1 MKNPH
6 GVEPTR
12 FMKRKESEYAIK
24 CNQSCGPQFGDDIT
38 MEEYCYDKK
47 YCIIYNNGS
56 INYECHP
63 QYKSSLYVNSAGPN
77 ETNHFNVLDY
87 EVYGIDYKDKDNI
100 YKICQYPDAIWEY
113 ITTDSMSDETLKQ
126 FDNELSLLKD
136 LDRIHCTDDTTKSNI
151 TNYFFKEK
159 SELFPTTN
167 IITRQY
173 DKYLKK
179 WIGRNKYYKKIYQ
192 VFGKDFSAKYHN
204 HCDMTK
210 PKVIII
216 RTTEGYIFG
225 GYLNT
230 KQKQGI
236 LSIVYY
242 AIYRW
247 LL

>member
-24 CNQSCGPQFGDDIT
+24 CNQSCGPQFGDDIAIK
-38 MEEYCYDKK
+38 EYCFDKK
-47 YCIIYNNGS
+47 YCTIYNNGS

-77 ETNHFNVLDY
+77 ETNHFNILDY
-87 EVYGIDYKDKDNI
+87 EVYGIDYEDKDNI

-113 ITTDSMSDETLKQ
+113 ITTNDISDETLILV
-126 FDNELSLLKD
+126 DDEIGLVLD
-136 LDRIHCTDDTTKSNI
+136 LDRIYSNGEEIRSKISQFFFIEPSILFLNTTIVSREYDE
-151 TNYFFKEK
+151 YFK
-159 SELFPTTN
+159 
-167 IITRQY
+167 Q
-173 DKYLKK
+173 
-179 WIGRNKYYKKIYQ
+179 WIGKNKYYRKIYQ

-225 GYLNT
+225 GYLNS

-247 LL
+247 IL

>member
-1 MKNPH
+1 MTYIFTLKNPH
-6 GVEPTR
+6 GVKPTR
-12 FMKRKESEYAIK
+12 FMKRKKYYEYQGDP
-24 CNQSCGPQFGDDIT
+24 NCGPQFGDDIIIK
-38 MEEYCYDKK
+38 EYCFDKK
-47 YCIIYNNGS
+47 YCTIDNNGFN
-56 INYECHP
+56 NYECHP
-63 QYKSSLYVNSAGPN
+63 QYKSSLYVNSAGPD
-77 ETNHFNVLDY
+77 ETNHFNILDY

-113 ITTDSMSDETLKQ
+113 VTTGSISGKTLKQ
-126 FDNELSLLKD
+126 FDNEIGLLKD

-167 IITRQY
+167 IITKKY
-173 DKYLKK
+173 DKYFKQ
-179 WIGRNKYYKKIYQ
+179 WIGKNKLFKLIYKASNKSYLAIN
-192 VFGKDFSAKYHN
+192 YHN

-225 GYLNT
+225 GYLNS

-236 LSIVYY
+236 LSIVY
-242 AIYRW
+242 
-247 LL
+247 